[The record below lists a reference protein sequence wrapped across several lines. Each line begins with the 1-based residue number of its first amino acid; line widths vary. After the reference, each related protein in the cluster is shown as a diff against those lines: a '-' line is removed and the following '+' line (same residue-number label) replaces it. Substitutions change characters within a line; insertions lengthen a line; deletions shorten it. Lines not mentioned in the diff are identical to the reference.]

1 MTQPVTSTQNA
12 TPHLPS
18 FFFVQSA
25 AGAIA
30 PQVNLWDHW
39 NLRYTL
45 YTVYVSLIHKYYIY
59 ICIYIYMC
67 MCICILLFTYA
78 SARIYIYIQSYIY
91 IYIYTF
97 KYITF
102 ILYIYIYIYVYI
114 YTFIYIYICGT
125 PPNVHRFCF
134 TSGALAL
141 HGGAVRVMFFVR
153 HQSGEESKQLPC
165 PKGNIAPEPPTP
177 ERSFGVLKFTI
188 PFNHRVSWLCKSHE
202 LNNHTPAEIPLKNHV
217 PVMCSAET
225 PKKHHVS
232 CLNSHW
238 NAPADIPV
246 NHHFAWWNHR

>member
-1 MTQPVTSTQNA
+1 MTHDTTSDIDAKRNA
-12 TPHLPS
+12 TPYVVLLR
-18 FFFVQSA
+18 QSA

-59 ICIYIYMC
+59 ICIYIYVC
-67 MCICILLFTYA
+67 VCVYA
-78 SARIYIYIQSYIY
+78 YYYLHMHLQEYIYIYTILY

-102 ILYIYIYIYVYI
+102 IYIYIYT
-114 YTFIYIYICGT
+114 YTYTHSYIYICGT

-141 HGGAVRVMFFVR
+141 HGGAVRVMFLSPSVR
-153 HQSGEESKQLPC
+153 RRIKTATV
-165 PKGNIAPEPPTP
+165 PKRNIAPEPPTP

-202 LNNHTPAEIPLKNHV
+202 LNNHTPAEIPLKKHV